1 MRKAAEAFMA
11 LGRTSR
17 PDGCTRRR
25 DRRDT
30 LTVTSIEE
38 AYDVDLHLDGARAIV
53 TGGSRGIGLA
63 IADALAAEGAAVGLV
78 ARGEEGLAAAADQVG
93 RHDRPVATAA
103 ADVTD
108 AAALRA
114 AVERIADELGGLDRV
129 VANAGGTLPGGNL
142 LDGDPE
148 SFTATYALNVGHAAV
163 LIDAAVPYLREAGG
177 GSIVLI
183 GSVTGMRPGSRTS
196 YAAAKAAEIHLASVL
211 ALELA
216 PLHVRV
222 NAVSPGSIWF
232 EGGGHQRY
240 ARANPE
246 RFEDWKARE
255 LPHGR
260 LGRPDEVADAVTYL
274 LSDRASWVTG
284 ANLPVDGG
292 QGRPNARPFGE

>member
-1 MRKAAEAFMA
+1 M
-11 LGRTSR
+11 
-17 PDGCTRRR
+17 
-25 DRRDT
+25 
-30 LTVTSIEE
+30 
-38 AYDVDLHLDGARAIV
+38 DLQLDGARAVV

-63 IADALAAEGAAVGLV
+63 IADGLAAEGAAVGLI
-78 ARGEEGLAAAADQVG
+78 ARGEEGLSAAAEQVG
-93 RHDRPVATAA
+93 RHGRPVATAA
-103 ADVTD
+103 ADVMD

-114 AVERIADELGGLDRV
+114 AVDRIATELGGLDRV
-129 VANAGGTLPGGNL
+129 VANAGGTLGGGNL

-163 LIDAAVPYLREAGG
+163 LVDAAVPYIKEANG

-196 YAAAKAAEIHLASVL
+196 YAAAKAGEIHLASVL

-216 PLHVRV
+216 PLNVRV

-232 EGGGHQRY
+232 EGGGHQKY

-246 RFEDWKARE
+246 RFEDWRSRE

-260 LGRPDEVADAVTYL
+260 LGRPDEVADAVAYL

-284 ANLPVDGG
+284 VNLPVDGG